1 MEPMCCI
8 LRIGLLVRFKDGTNV
23 LLYLRQDCWQGSR
36 IEPMCCILKTGLL
49 VRFKD
54 GTNVLYT

>member
-1 MEPMCCI
+1 MVQGWNQCA
-8 LRIGLLVRFKDGTNV
+8 V
-23 LLYLRQDCWQGSR
+23 YLRQDCWYGSR
-36 IEPMCCILKTGLL
+36 IESMCCILKIGLL

>member
-1 MEPMCCI
+1 MCWYIGLLVGSRMEPMCCI
-8 LRIGLLVRFKDGTNV
+8 LKI
-23 LLYLRQDCWQGSR
+23 
-36 IEPMCCILKTGLL
+36 GLL

>member
-1 MEPMCCI
+1 MLYTED
-8 LRIGLLVRFKDGTNV
+8 RIVGKVQGWNQCAV
-23 LLYLRQDCWQGSR
+23 YLRQDCWLGSR
-36 IEPMCCILKTGLL
+36 MEPMCCALKTGLL

>member
-1 MEPMCCI
+1 MVINLPS
-8 LRIGLLVRFKDGTNV
+8 R
-23 LLYLRQDCWQGSR
+23 LYSHAIFRPIMKLG
-36 IEPMCCILKTGLL
+36 PMCCILKIGLL

>member
-8 LRIGLLVRFKDGTNV
+8 FKIGLLV
-23 LLYLRQDCWQGSR
+23 GSR
-36 IEPMCCILKTGLL
+36 MEPMCCIFKIGLL